1 MSGFSGRPKILRGAF
16 VEYGLNIPPLVVPF
30 QFNPEQ
36 LSRSRSVTYYGEEYK
51 EPVTER
57 GEGSESQ
64 QRRIQLKQRSLR
76 ETHERYSD
84 LQEIRNKQKVTVN
97 EETISFDIRLDA
109 TDALNDGDAI
119 AGQFG
124 IAPRLATLEL
134 MAMPKGDSVLG
145 AALES
150 LISTTGFTFTGGEK
164 PPMILFIWGRTRVM
178 PVNIDSMSI
187 TETEFNTQLSPVR
200 ATVSVSLT
208 VIEGRNDFYK
218 VNMAVREGLSLMN
231 LANITD
237 IMDVVIPG

>member
-1 MSGFSGRPKILRGAF
+1 MSGFSNRPKILRGAF
-16 VEYGLNIPPLVVPF
+16 VEYGLNIPPLIVPF

-57 GEGSESQ
+57 GEAGDEQ
-64 QRRIQLKQRSLR
+64 TRTQLKQRSLR

-84 LQEIRNKQKVTVN
+84 LQEIRNKQKATVN

-109 TDALNDGDAI
+109 SDALSDGDVI

-124 IAPRLATLEL
+124 VAPRLATLEL
-134 MAMPKGDSVLG
+134 MVMPKGDSVLG

-150 LISTTGFTFTGGEK
+150 LISTTGFTFTGGQK